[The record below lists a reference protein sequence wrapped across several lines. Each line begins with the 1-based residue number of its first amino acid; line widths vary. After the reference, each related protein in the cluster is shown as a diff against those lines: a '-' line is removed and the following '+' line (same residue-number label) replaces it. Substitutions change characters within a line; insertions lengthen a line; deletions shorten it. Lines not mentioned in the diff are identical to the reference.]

1 MTEPS
6 RVLPPFS
13 VGIAPRSRTLMQPSQ
28 TIVRASS
35 ASTTIPGWYRAA
47 YHPAMP
53 PQAEPMPD
61 VAYYDDGA
69 IRYRGFQ
76 LDGQM
81 HGEWE
86 FFRRDGSVMRAG
98 RFERGAQVG
107 VWRTFDRAGNVVR
120 ETDVSKRPG

>member
-1 MTEPS
+1 
-6 RVLPPFS
+6 
-13 VGIAPRSRTLMQPSQ
+13 
-28 TIVRASS
+28 
-35 ASTTIPGWYRAA
+35 
-47 YHPAMP
+47 MP
-53 PQAEPMPD
+53 HQAEPMPD

-107 VWRTFDRAGNVVR
+107 VWRTLDRAGNVVR